1 MHSPLWPFS
10 SQLCGSFSRT
20 SSLSTDE
27 TKGLR
32 SGNFLTWN
40 ASNCYCFPHITAT
53 GYHLKRGFSSSPE
66 IPAIWKQGGATTPP
80 LPQPATGS
88 VLQLCWHL
96 SKQLQPTTAGRDSCW
111 SLTGVTRR
119 GGQPISMESSPVLL
133 KKRVH
138 THLHWD
144 KTLARQIPSH
154 NSHPSVNKD

>member
-1 MHSPLWPFS
+1 MHFPLWPFS

-40 ASNCYCFPHITAT
+40 ASVTVSLTLQLQAIT
-53 GYHLKRGFSSSPE
+53 
-66 IPAIWKQGGATTPP
+66 WKEASVLPQKSQPYGNKEVQQHPP

-88 VLQLCWHL
+88 VLQLSWHL

>member
-1 MHSPLWPFS
+1 MHSPLWPLS

-80 LPQPATGS
+80 PVASHRLCPTAQLTPLQAAAAHYSRKRFLLIPHGGHPQGGTANFDGE
-88 VLQLCWHL
+88 LL
-96 SKQLQPTTAGRDSCW
+96 SIAKKEGTYSFAL
-111 SLTGVTRR
+111 
-119 GGQPISMESSPVLL
+119 GQNISKANTKS
-133 KKRVH
+133 
-138 THLHWD
+138 
-144 KTLARQIPSH
+144 
-154 NSHPSVNKD
+154 